1 MSRYWG
7 RYRLVLV
14 TNLRD
19 FVLVGADASGDPAK
33 LETFRLAENADDFWS
48 KLEKPP
54 AFARDVG
61 AGLGEYLAR
70 SLAHRAALAEPKD
83 LAWLLASYARD
94 GLARVEAAGDAPP
107 LVTVRSALERSD
119 GSATAS
125 PPAPVRL
132 TLAEGAP
139 FAMTVPLSVQGGA
152 ASPSSASLLAGSTEG
167 PVFTVSPSAPGQP
180 TRVTAASLPIP
191 RGFWG
196 ITLAAPELVLF
207 GTWTAAGVCDRTPQ
221 VRDELVRVTEA
232 ASCEAVTDGD
242 LAGIQSLDLTRSAI
256 TYLREGDFAGLSALE
271 ELWLTYNDLT
281 SLPEG
286 VFAGLANLQTLSL
299 QENDLTSLPAGVLAG
314 LVNLQGLRLHHN
326 ALTSLPEG
334 VFAGFANL
342 QELVL
347 YWNDL
352 TSLPTGVFAGLA
364 SLKYLWLRNNP
375 GSPFELA
382 LELERSDGAVT
393 ASAPASVR
401 LKLAEGAPFTMT
413 VPLSVQGGAASSSSA
428 SLPVGRT
435 EGPVFTVTPSV
446 PGQPTR
452 VTAARLPAI
461 PSGFDGITLAA
472 PAGLVLFATTGSV
485 REIFRD
491 DFDDAG
497 SLSDWVLDG
506 AEAEVADGVLRL
518 ANAESDRW
526 GIAEHVLST
535 PVTFW
540 EIRARMGRA
549 SVHSMRTALVFVPS
563 NPGDLNFRAYRLEIG
578 SRILRLAEGDE
589 AVNYAFSAYFQ
600 PEGGELGWYY
610 FTDGD
615 YFGISEAINDGAGE
629 FTEITVRM
637 QDGTFAAL
645 AGAETLFSVD
655 VGQTYFNSSLPEI
668 EAVHLWSVDDAA
680 ANPGLV
686 DWIEINGLQIGGSTN
701 GDRDDSYWR
710 TVLPER
716 TMSGGVAREIRA
728 EVRPTGKCPPIRR

>member
-1 MSRYWG
+1 M
-7 RYRLVLV
+7 
-14 TNLRD
+14 
-19 FVLVGADASGDPAK
+19 
-33 LETFRLAENADDFWS
+33 
-48 KLEKPP
+48 
-54 AFARDVG
+54 
-61 AGLGEYLAR
+61 
-70 SLAHRAALAEPKD
+70 
-83 LAWLLASYARD
+83 AWLLASYARD

-119 GSATAS
+119 GSVTAS

-271 ELWLTYNDLT
+271 ERWLTYNDLT
-281 SLPEG
+281 SLPAG
-286 VFAGLANLQTLSL
+286 VFAGL
-299 QENDLTSLPAGVLAG
+299 V
-314 LVNLQGLRLHHN
+314 
-326 ALTSLPEG
+326 
-334 VFAGFANL
+334 
-342 QELVL
+342 
-347 YWNDL
+347 
-352 TSLPTGVFAGLA
+352 
-364 SLKYLWLRNNP
+364 SLKCLWLRNNP

-491 DFDDAG
+491 DFDDAD

-655 VGQTYFNSSLPEI
+655 VEQTYFNSSLPEI

-686 DWIEINGLQIGGSTN
+686 GWIEINGLQIGGSTN

-728 EVRPTGKCPPIRR
+728 EVCPTGKCPPIRR